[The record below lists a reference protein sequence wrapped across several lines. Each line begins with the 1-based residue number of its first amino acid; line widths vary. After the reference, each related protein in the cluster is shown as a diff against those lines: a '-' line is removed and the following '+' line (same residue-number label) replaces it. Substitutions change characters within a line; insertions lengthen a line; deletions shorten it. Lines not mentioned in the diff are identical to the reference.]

1 MLVEKPSVSN
11 SVEAEI
17 LFNMPEL
24 SQPNGPVL
32 LEAFHSRFYPSWVL
46 FQSMVDPADVVSV
59 VSHSMI
65 PWWGA
70 KKTDIHFNFPLAGGS
85 MMAMGTYNYAALRVL
100 FGADPVECTS
110 CTTQAYTDGI
120 HDKCDWEFEASFKFP
135 NGGTGKASSTLQ
147 GGTFMKPSWVTV
159 TCREVAV
166 ADESL
171 PAGQQMFQTRELTLQ
186 GMIHGVFW
194 HRIDV
199 KETNVVR
206 TKDGKEV
213 KRWTTS
219 KSHKAYTFK
228 EAGGEFASLPGEVY
242 WMSYRHQL
250 EQFVNKVKGRPVTH
264 WISGEDSLA
273 QMKML
278 DMAYEKSGLGPRPTS
293 KYRPT

>member
-1 MLVEKPSVSN
+1 MSN
-11 SVEAEI
+11 STEAEI
-17 LFNMPEL
+17 LFNLPEL

-46 FQSMVDPADVVSV
+46 FQSLIDPADVVNV

-65 PWWGA
+65 PWWA
-70 KKTDIHFNFPLAGGS
+70 SKKTDIHFNYPLAGGS

-100 FGADPVECTS
+100 FGADPVECTR
-110 CTTQAYTDGI
+110 CTTKAYTDGI
-120 HDKCDWEFEASFKFP
+120 HAKCDWEFEAEFRFP

-147 GGTFMKPSWVTV
+147 GGTVMKPSWVTV

-166 ADESL
+166 PDATL
-171 PAGQQMFQTRELTLQ
+171 PAGQQRFQTRELTLT

-199 KETNVVR
+199 KETHVVR
-206 TKDGKEV
+206 AKDGKEV
-213 KRWTTS
+213 RRWETTS
-219 KSHKAYTFK
+219 SRKAYTFK
-228 EAGGEFASLPGEVY
+228 EAGGEFADLPGETY

-250 EQFVNKVKGRPVTH
+250 EQFVNKVKGRKVTH
-264 WISGEDSLA
+264 WISGEDSMA

-293 KYRPT
+293 KYR